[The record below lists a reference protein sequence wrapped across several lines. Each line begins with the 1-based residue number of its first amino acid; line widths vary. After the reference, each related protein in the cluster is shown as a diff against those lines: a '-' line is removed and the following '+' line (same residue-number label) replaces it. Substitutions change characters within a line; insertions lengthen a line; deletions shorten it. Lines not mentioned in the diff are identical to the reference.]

1 MNQPAESYNNAT
13 QKIINYVNC
22 PYQVFTCK
30 NTAGELMDSYR
41 EAVKRGK
48 ERGFTPLLVVS
59 GDTLAETLEFSV
71 EDSYSKEKVISQPKK
86 DVEKM
91 LREQYQEAAE
101 AFPELGRI

>member
-48 ERGFTPLLVVS
+48 EQGFTPLLVAS
-59 GDTLAETLEFSV
+59 GDTLAEVWKIPIL
-71 EDSYSKEKVISQPKK
+71 KRK
-86 DVEKM
+86 
-91 LREQYQEAAE
+91 
-101 AFPELGRI
+101 